1 MIKINNEG
9 HRLSLFL
16 ILILF
21 LWSCNNKTYVTVD
34 KTIFTDSLY
43 INKNTNYTSS
53 VCYDFLIENDTAFEL
68 ILWRNSYYCDSVITV
83 YDIKNNKVAYT
94 IPLPFNNI
102 LQVFSPIFFKA
113 YSLDSIFVIFDGNHI
128 GYDSS
133 MVLINRKGKIKKVF
147 NVNNEYIR
155 TTNNSN
161 PKTILFPKIYA
172 REVYENNKVCFSL
185 RRYTTYND
193 SLLPVVGYYDIKNE
207 KMVVCKNL
215 NLKEDNYYCSF
226 IDTNIICIS
235 PSKSSI
241 VYIWNISNNKIF
253 KKDFKSKLVDN
264 SLLTKNIPF
273 YNKEY
278 ESLIYLEVN
287 KHLRTNYLVRLIVL
301 PKNVFEKY
309 TLIQVIYDKNYNYI
323 GEVLI
328 NDKNYNCI
336 LENSISKNIKPWN
349 EYYFIPSE
357 NNDKLKLVKIKYIL
371 KKWDIIEAK
380 KKLNTSLL
388 NYIKQKNNEAVCF
401 IGNHKILPPNDKN
414 KIFDYIRNKLSI
426 NDSTFSLITIRTDGC
441 YHCNEYL
448 YDFILKNK
456 FIFEMNYH
464 AYVLLYDA
472 YKDNNNL
479 TIKNFKSLNC
489 KNILFENVIYPQIH
503 PFSENNPRL
512 VLVKNNKIV
521 SDTIYMPDN
530 LDLLI
535 ERLLKFYN
543 FEAK

>member
-1 MIKINNEG
+1 
-9 HRLSLFL
+9 
-16 ILILF
+16 
-21 LWSCNNKTYVTVD
+21 
-34 KTIFTDSLY
+34 
-43 INKNTNYTSS
+43 
-53 VCYDFLIENDTAFEL
+53 
-68 ILWRNSYYCDSVITV
+68 
-83 YDIKNNKVAYT
+83 
-94 IPLPFNNI
+94 
-102 LQVFSPIFFKA
+102 
-113 YSLDSIFVIFDGNHI
+113 
-128 GYDSS
+128 
-133 MVLINRKGKIKKVF
+133 
-147 NVNNEYIR
+147 
-155 TTNNSN
+155 
-161 PKTILFPKIYA
+161 
-172 REVYENNKVCFSL
+172 
-185 RRYTTYND
+185 
-193 SLLPVVGYYDIKNE
+193 
-207 KMVVCKNL
+207 MVVCKNL
-215 NLKEDNYYCSF
+215 NLKKDNYYCSF

-253 KKDFKSKLVDN
+253 KKDFKSKLVDS
-264 SLLTKNIPF
+264 SLLSKNIPF

-287 KHLRTNYLVRLIVL
+287 KHLRTNYLVRFIVL

-336 LENSISKNIKPWN
+336 LKNSISKNIKPWN
-349 EYYFIPSE
+349 EYYVIPSE

-371 KKWDIIEAK
+371 KNWDIVEAK

-401 IGNHKILPPNDKN
+401 IGNHKNLPPYDKN

-426 NDSTFSLITIRTDGC
+426 NDSTFSLLIIRTDGC

-456 FIFEMNYH
+456 FIFEMHYH
-464 AYVLLYDA
+464 AYVLLYDG

-535 ERLLKFYN
+535 ERLLNFYN
-543 FEAK
+543 FETEKKNKK